1 MQSATVLIHR
11 KPVQRDRFGEVPE
24 GLSGSKSVA
33 CSERSNGN
41 LGGPST
47 SFGQLLSEG
56 KTVQPQEGCLTGQ
69 QSEGSQII
77 S

>member
-11 KPVQRDRFGEVPE
+11 KPAQRDRFGKILE
-24 GLSGSKSVA
+24 GLSGSESVA

-47 SFGQLLSEG
+47 SFGQLSEG
-56 KTVQPQEGCLTGQ
+56 KIVQPQEGCLMGQ